1 MHELESPDA
10 LRFVSGGVGV
20 GSPGPQ
26 HGEVLDCGVVLLPV
40 DWFHRYLAGL
50 QCGFSSFRCG
60 LSPKMTRLSIWWLLF
75 SLSPLKPSPSWTE
88 DKSTVFRSWLLNDAG
103 SGRDISW
110 HLRWMGTTSPGGSN
124 ITVPTSNNRWGT
136 ALLRPC
142 APAGSPSDTQGLED
156 VGRLWDA
163 WNGLASLRVSWA
175 IKKPWG
181 LVEPLNKPGWLV
193 GIGTY
198 TT

>member
-1 MHELESPDA
+1 MARYSIAVWSYFQLIDFTATWRGFSVVFLVFDVGFLQKWPA
-10 LRFVSGGVGV
+10 LASGGCYSHFPHWSHLQVELRTRALCSV
-20 GSPGPQ
+20 PG
-26 HGEVLDCGVVLLPV
+26 
-40 DWFHRYLAGL
+40 
-50 QCGFSSFRCG
+50 
-60 LSPKMTRLSIWWLLF
+60 
-75 SLSPLKPSPSWTE
+75 SWTMQAR
-88 DKSTVFRSWLLNDAG
+88 DGTS
-103 SGRDISW
+103 RDISVEW
-110 HLRWMGTTSPGGSN
+110 EQASPGGSN
-124 ITVPTSNNRWGT
+124 ITVPTSNDRWGT